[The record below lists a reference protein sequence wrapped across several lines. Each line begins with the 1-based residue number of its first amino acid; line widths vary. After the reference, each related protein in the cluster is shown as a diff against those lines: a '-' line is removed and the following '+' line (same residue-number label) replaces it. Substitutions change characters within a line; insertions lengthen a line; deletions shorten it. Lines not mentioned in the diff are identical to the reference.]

1 MFHVLS
7 HPLEFP
13 SVVWGFICLLMEDS
27 RVVIDGLYQS
37 VFVVGKANVAGRE
50 GRIKRVVWG
59 DGEFLP
65 ALENEET
72 CSNPNKG
79 EDLREQDTLR
89 KQTKRQEPD
98 TQIEQKTKCDDLNK
112 LPPAFLS
119 EKDYPQGWLVYHPIY
134 GVITR
139 EVSLELH
146 RNG

>member
-1 MFHVLS
+1 MLHGLN

-27 RVVIDGLYQS
+27 RVVLDSLYQS
-37 VFVVGKANVAGRE
+37 VFVVGKVNVARRE
-50 GRIKRVVWG
+50 GRITRVVRS

-79 EDLREQDTLR
+79 EDLREQDTLK
-89 KQTKRQEPD
+89 KQTKQQGPD
-98 TQIEQKTKCDDLNK
+98 THIEQKTICYDLNK

-119 EKDYPQGWLVYHPIY
+119 EKDYPKGWLVYHPIY

-139 EVSLELH
+139 EVSLELNK
-146 RNG
+146 NG